1 MAIGEKYAPLGNW
14 LKEHGGDSVKL
25 TFDELN
31 QIIPIPNHAYKN
43 RPSWANLSNPASFC
57 SSWISAGYVVDSIS
71 LEEQWVIFRKG
82 EVQGHTH
89 HSMIGIS
96 KRLLLIPV
104 QHPKYSVRNPSEP
117 LATCILTM
125 RMSLKSSGNIA
136 AAELSIRQPKSWT
149 CAFLSMASRETRAA
163 KKTAIR
169 LFCEEGSLWNML

>member
-1 MAIGEKYAPLGNW
+1 MEDNRIQ
-14 LKEHGGDSVKL
+14 
-25 TFDELN
+25 N
-31 QIIPIPNHAYKN
+31 QIAIYMTNKKLCEFTDKLKPAPIEYYAHMWRPVLASQRIPCLPRSCWVLWAAY
-43 RPSWANLSNPASFC
+43 PP
-57 SSWISAGYVVDSIS
+57 
-71 LEEQWVIFRKG
+71 
-82 EVQGHTH
+82 
-89 HSMIGIS
+89 MIGIS

-104 QHPKYSVRNPSEP
+104 LHPKFSVRNPSEP

>member
-1 MAIGEKYAPLGNW
+1 MTDMAIGEKYAPLGNW

-71 LEEQWVIFRKG
+71 LEEQWVVFRKG

-89 HSMIGIS
+89 HSILPYHNIS
-96 KRLLLIPV
+96 YVLTQQDADAIEWHCKRLGFKQCRIV
-104 QHPKYSVRNPSEP
+104 
-117 LATCILTM
+117 ATTVNGEEFKENIDVSWIHM
-125 RMSLKSSGNIA
+125 R
-136 AAELSIRQPKSWT
+136 T
-149 CAFLSMASRETRAA
+149 
-163 KKTAIR
+163 
-169 LFCEEGSLWNML
+169 SLWEKT

>member
-71 LEEQWVIFRKG
+71 LEEQGCLDNSFFDGCCCSHIKPLQSWEEFIIHKIKKRVARHRLTRLSSFSLIATFALSVPNRKPSG
-82 EVQGHTH
+82 RMTAARPFCL
-89 HSMIGIS
+89 SRYIITDM
-96 KRLLLIPV
+96 KRSAVSLLARSAG
-104 QHPKYSVRNPSEP
+104 K
-117 LATCILTM
+117 
-125 RMSLKSSGNIA
+125 
-136 AAELSIRQPKSWT
+136 
-149 CAFLSMASRETRAA
+149 
-163 KKTAIR
+163 
-169 LFCEEGSLWNML
+169 

>member
-89 HSMIGIS
+89 HS
-96 KRLLLIPV
+96 KPPYRVVDQKNLLKPFKPDTSAMTV
-104 QHPKYSVRNPSEP
+104 
-117 LATCILTM
+117 
-125 RMSLKSSGNIA
+125 
-136 AAELSIRQPKSWT
+136 
-149 CAFLSMASRETRAA
+149 
-163 KKTAIR
+163 
-169 LFCEEGSLWNML
+169 